1 MSCNRFA
8 LVATLGLLAVVSQ
21 AQAQA
26 IDHKPLT
33 REQVRAEYLQAR
45 AEGKLPPTGKVGYVP
60 PVTSST
66 SSLTRAEVRA
76 EFFRARSLGLLP
88 ATGEVGDVFQV
99 SPSTST
105 LTRAEV
111 LRDLAVNGPM
121 PTAEGADLGASRTM
135 RR

>member
-1 MSCNRFA
+1 MSRIRFA
-8 LVATLGLLAVVSQ
+8 LIATFVLVGAVSQ
-21 AQAQA
+21 AQAA
-26 IDHKPLT
+26 NDKPLT

-45 AEGKLPPTGKVGYVP
+45 AEGRLPPTGELGYVP
-60 PVTSST
+60 PVSSGT
-66 SSLTRAEVRA
+66 SSLTRAEVHASFLRARA
-76 EFFRARSLGLLP
+76 EGLLP

-99 SPSTST
+99 GPNTST

-121 PTAEGADLGASRTM
+121 PTGEGADLGASRVM

>member
-1 MSCNRFA
+1 MSRNRFA
-8 LVATLGLLAVVSQ
+8 LVATLGLLAAVS
-21 AQAQA
+21 QAQA

-33 REQVRAEYLQAR
+33 REQVRAEYVQAR
-45 AEGKLPPTGKVGYVP
+45 AEGRLPSSGEVGYVP

-76 EFFRARSLGLLP
+76 EFFRARALGLLP

-99 SPSTST
+99 GPNTSV

-121 PTAEGADLGASRTM
+121 PTGEGADLGASSAI